1 MQRTACV
8 RHGWDE
14 PEGFMERA
22 TFDAVLDGFGES
34 LLHPRFLD
42 MVRFAKERCLR
53 AEVTTNALLLDEAMV
68 LAPAPGG
75 ARRRIL
81 DARTDS
87 LQEVSA

>member
-1 MQRTACV
+1 
-8 RHGWDE
+8 
-14 PEGFMERA
+14 MERA
-22 TFDAVLDGFGES
+22 TFDAVVDGFGES